1 FNVRLKAAFVVVV
14 PGFLLAVIVFATV
27 VSVVAEYVIGV
38 VVELVAVG
46 EISVV
51 VGVIVKVEDV
61 GVVP

>member
-1 FNVRLKAAFVVVV
+1 MVVV